1 MAEEYIIG
9 SNAQFNDSVEILKD
23 LTLYGVV
30 ENSTDFAVKIQGD
43 EKLRITSDGVL
54 IGDTISHIG
63 DVDTKIRFP
72 ENDVISF
79 ETEGSERLRIA
90 TPSARGIVSFVATD
104 AQDVIHITTGNV
116 SGDTFSNIRG
126 DNQSGIRIR
135 GGGSYGGGMIEL
147 AGGLRN
153 TDPGII
159 KFHTGT
165 DITNNNTER
174 LRIASG
180 GMLIKGHTESAGQI
194 ETQLNQQNQ
203 FHGNDR
209 KGGIRITDFSD
220 SAFSA
225 NLEFVK
231 SRNAT
236 IGQNT
241 ILQNGDSIGSIY
253 WGGANGTNFQPGA
266 FLTVKTDGTVSSTS
280 MPTAI
285 TFGTN
290 AGDNLVERFRID
302 DSAVKVE
309 SKLACISDT
318 DTNIEF
324 SGTNQ
329 IVFNAANNE
338 RMRLV
343 GNGNLGI
350 GTPDPGGYRVAIRAS
365 GVSPNGGGLLL
376 DDATT
381 TSAAPYLNIV
391 GRRSDDNTSFPFGGV
406 IYLTGQRTDAKV
418 AVNKVLGAIA
428 FGGNHSS
435 SSEDNQ
441 RYAASVIGIADDSF
455 DGSTDMPTALAFLT
469 SDTGITRSTLNTS
482 AGTERMR
489 ITSDGQVLINT
500 TSSINSQAYLEVQGG
515 TSHGQTNYIQT
526 WKGDSDNIA
535 IRNHVAG
542 DYEFVN
548 SQEGNEVSIYDG
560 TGGVRLEYYDN
571 GNYVGMYNNFL
582 SSNRAHA
589 ATTTGGVNLNIAGSG
604 SYYAIRRNTSSQR
617 YKDNIREYVGLGVSA
632 IKQMIPKLWEDHNE
646 GFTKLGFIAEDIH
659 NIGLTNAVEYEEYI
673 GGSEIGI
680 GVTYGDMYGNGTTP
694 VTKTG
699 EALDDEVL
707 VVDGIDNTAIIA
719 ELVIA
724 VKQLTARIETLESGG

>member
-1 MAEEYIIG
+1 MAEQYIIG
-9 SNAQFNDSVEILKD
+9 NNAQFNDSVEILKD

-43 EKLRITSDGVL
+43 EKLRITSEGAL

-63 DVDTKIRFP
+63 DTDTKIRFP

-79 ETEGSERLRIA
+79 ETAGSERLRIA
-90 TPSARGIVSFVATD
+90 TPSARGIVSLIATD

-116 SGDTFSNIRG
+116 SGDTFSNVRG

-165 DITNNNTER
+165 DVTANNPVR
-174 LRIASG
+174 
-180 GMLIKGHTESAGQI
+180 M
-194 ETQLNQQNQ
+194 
-203 FHGNDR
+203 
-209 KGGIRITDFSD
+209 
-220 SAFSA
+220 
-225 NLEFVK
+225 
-231 SRNAT
+231 
-236 IGQNT
+236 
-241 ILQNGDSIGSIY
+241 
-253 WGGANGTNFQPGA
+253 
-266 FLTVKTDGTVSSTS
+266 
-280 MPTAI
+280 
-285 TFGTN
+285 
-290 AGDNLVERFRID
+290 RID
-302 DSAVKVE
+302 DDAVKIQ
-309 SKLACISDT
+309 SKLACISNT
-318 DTNIEF
+318 ETNIEF

-329 IVFNAANNE
+329 IVFNAANTE
-338 RMRLV
+338 KMRLI

-350 GTPDPGGYRVAIRAS
+350 GTDDPGAYKVVISAHGAS
-365 GVSPNGGGLLL
+365 ENGGGLLL
-376 DDATT
+376 RSRTT
-381 TSAAPYLNIV
+381 NFAAPYLNIM
-391 GRRSDDNTSFPFGGV
+391 GRNDDDNTSFPYGGV

-418 AVNKVLGAIA
+418 NVNKVLGAVV
-428 FGGNHSS
+428 FGGNHSDG
-435 SSEDNQ
+435 SESNQ
-441 RYAASVIGIADDSF
+441 RYAASVIGLADGSF
-455 DGSTDMPTALAFLT
+455 DSATDMPTALAFMT
-469 SDTGITRSTLNTS
+469 GDTGRLRSALNLT

-515 TSHGQTNYIQT
+515 TTFGATNYIQT

-535 IRNHVAG
+535 IRNHVGG

-571 GNYVGMYNNFL
+571 GNFIGMTSNLAY
-582 SSNRAHA
+582 SNRIDG
-589 ATTTGGVNLNIAGSG
+589 ATTSGGSNVRVVGGGELRKLQS
-604 SYYAIRRNTSSQR
+604 SRRF
-617 YKDNIREYVGLGVSA
+617 KDNIREYVGVGVSA
-632 IKQMIPKLWEDHNE
+632 IKQMVPKLWEDHN
-646 GFTKLGFIAEDIH
+646 GDGTKLGFIAEEIH
-659 NIGLTNAVEYEEYI
+659 DLGLTNAVIYDPYI

-680 GVTYGDMYGNGTTP
+680 GITYGDSYGNGSTP

-699 EALDDEVL
+699 ETLDDEVL
-707 VVDGIDNTAIIA
+707 VVGGLDEMSLIA

>member
-30 ENSTDFAVKIQGD
+30 ENTTDFAVKIQGD
-43 EKLRITSDGVL
+43 EKLRITSDG
-54 IGDTISHIG
+54 ITFTDTLTALSVTAPSGIFSGIITATNVSVAQSVTAIEYYGTFKGSIDPSVANDKISEG
-63 DVDTKIRFP
+63 NSSAEVVDTGSDGHFK
-72 ENDVISF
+72 VI
-79 ETEGSERLRIA
+79 TEGDEILRITSTGLEVQKNGVPAIISNYNNSKHIQMDAGDNGAGFQLTTGNYFAINHQPYADRGTNNNLTERLRILSGGMLVRGH
-90 TPSARGIVSFVATD
+90 TESAGQIDTQLNPQNQFHGNDRKGGIRITDFSDSQFPASLQFVKSRNPTIDQNTILQDGDHMGSIYWGGANGTNYQPGAFLVAKTDGTVSSTAMPTALSFGTNEGNSLVERLRIDPDGRVTLFGID
-104 AQDVIHITTGNV
+104 AQDIVHFSTGNTA
-116 SGDTFSNIRG
+116 GNTFANVRG
-126 DNQSGIRIR
+126 DNEAGIRIR

-147 AGGLRN
+147 AGGLRD

-159 KFHTGT
+159 KFH
-165 DITNNNTER
+165 
-174 LRIASG
+174 
-180 GMLIKGHTESAGQI
+180 AG
-194 ETQLNQQNQ
+194 
-203 FHGNDR
+203 
-209 KGGIRITDFSD
+209 
-220 SAFSA
+220 
-225 NLEFVK
+225 
-231 SRNAT
+231 
-236 IGQNT
+236 
-241 ILQNGDSIGSIY
+241 
-253 WGGANGTNFQPGA
+253 
-266 FLTVKTDGTVSSTS
+266 
-280 MPTAI
+280 
-285 TFGTN
+285 
-290 AGDNLVERFRID
+290 
-302 DSAVKVE
+302 
-309 SKLACISDT
+309 
-318 DTNIEF
+318 
-324 SGTNQ
+324 
-329 IVFNAANNE
+329 
-338 RMRLV
+338 
-343 GNGNLGI
+343 
-350 GTPDPGGYRVAIRAS
+350 
-365 GVSPNGGGLLL
+365 
-376 DDATT
+376 T
-381 TSAAPYLNIV
+381 TST
-391 GRRSDDNTSFPFGGV
+391 TS
-406 IYLTGQRTDAKV
+406 
-418 AVNKVLGAIA
+418 
-428 FGGNHSS
+428 
-435 SSEDNQ
+435 
-441 RYAASVIGIADDSF
+441 GIA
-455 DGSTDMPTALAFLT
+455 
-469 SDTGITRSTLNTS
+469 
-482 AGTERMR
+482 ERMR
-489 ITSDGQVLINT
+489 ILSNGRVLINT
-500 TSSINSQAYLEVQGG
+500 TSSINSQAYLEIQGG
-515 TSHGQTNYIQT
+515 TTVGQTNYIQT

-582 SSNRAHA
+582 SSNRAYA

>member
-1 MAEEYIIG
+1 MAEQYIIG
-9 SNAQFNDSVEILKD
+9 NNAQFNDSVEILKD

-30 ENSTDFAVKIQGD
+30 ENTTDFAVKIQGD
-43 EKLRITSDGVL
+43 EKLRITSEGAL

-63 DVDTKIRFP
+63 DTDTKIRFP

-79 ETEGSERLRIA
+79 ETAGSERLRIA
-90 TPSARGIVSFVATD
+90 TPSARGIVSLIATD

-116 SGDTFSNIRG
+116 SGDTFSNVRG

-165 DITNNNTER
+165 DVTANNPVR
-174 LRIASG
+174 
-180 GMLIKGHTESAGQI
+180 M
-194 ETQLNQQNQ
+194 
-203 FHGNDR
+203 
-209 KGGIRITDFSD
+209 
-220 SAFSA
+220 
-225 NLEFVK
+225 
-231 SRNAT
+231 
-236 IGQNT
+236 
-241 ILQNGDSIGSIY
+241 
-253 WGGANGTNFQPGA
+253 
-266 FLTVKTDGTVSSTS
+266 
-280 MPTAI
+280 
-285 TFGTN
+285 
-290 AGDNLVERFRID
+290 RID
-302 DSAVKVE
+302 DDAVKIQ
-309 SKLACISDT
+309 SKLACISNT
-318 DTNIEF
+318 ETNIEF

-329 IVFNAANNE
+329 IVFNAANTE
-338 RMRLV
+338 KMRLI

-350 GTPDPGGYRVAIRAS
+350 GTDDPGAYKVVISAHGAS
-365 GVSPNGGGLLL
+365 ENGGGLLL
-376 DDATT
+376 RSRTT
-381 TSAAPYLNIV
+381 NFAAPYLNIM
-391 GRRSDDNTSFPFGGV
+391 GRNDDDNTSFPYGGV

-418 AVNKVLGAIA
+418 NVNKVLGAVV
-428 FGGNHSS
+428 FGGNHSDG
-435 SSEDNQ
+435 SESNQ
-441 RYAASVIGIADDSF
+441 RYAASVVGLADGSF
-455 DGSTDMPTALAFLT
+455 DSATDMPTALAFMT
-469 SDTGITRSTLNTS
+469 GDTGRLRSTLNFT

-515 TSHGQTNYIQT
+515 TSVGQTNYIQT

-535 IRNHVAG
+535 IRNHVGG
-542 DYEFVN
+542 DYEFTN
-548 SQEGNEVSIYDG
+548 SQEGNQVAIYDG
-560 TGGVRLEYYDN
+560 TGGARLEYYDN
-571 GNYVGMYNNFL
+571 GNYIGITNNVA
-582 SSNRAHA
+582 SSNRAHE
-589 ATTTGGVNLNIAGSG
+589 ATTTGGVNLNISGSG
-604 SYYAIRRNTSSQR
+604 SSFAIRRSTSSQR

-699 EALDDEVL
+699 ETLDDEVL

-719 ELVIA
+719 ELVVA